1 LSKIRYGK
9 TNPRTTALVSDLKA
23 KSRENEA
30 PIWRAIAEYME
41 HPNRSHATVNL
52 SRINR
57 HTAENESVVVPGK
70 VLGAGELRH
79 PVAVGAFN
87 FSEGAELKIT
97 DAGGECLT
105 IEEMANRNPSGANV
119 RIIR

>member
-41 HPNRSHATVNL
+41 HPNRSHATVNQ
-52 SRINR
+52 
-57 HTAENESVVVPGK
+57 
-70 VLGAGELRH
+70 
-79 PVAVGAFN
+79 
-87 FSEGAELKIT
+87 
-97 DAGGECLT
+97 
-105 IEEMANRNPSGANV
+105 M
-119 RIIR
+119 IRR